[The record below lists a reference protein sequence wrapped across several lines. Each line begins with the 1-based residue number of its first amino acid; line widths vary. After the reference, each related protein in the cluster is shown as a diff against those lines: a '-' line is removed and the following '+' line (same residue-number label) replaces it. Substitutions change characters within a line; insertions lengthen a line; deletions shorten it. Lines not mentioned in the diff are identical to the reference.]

1 MAQGPRRPFGPCW
14 GSRSYD
20 VEYVF
25 SSEAGL
31 VQTRAVTKII
41 FGFCNR
47 NGYVSEQHAARLC
60 GYMAA
65 HGRHGKPK
73 CAHFVDTHA
82 VVTEDLHFL

>member
-31 VQTRAVTKII
+31 RQTRAVTEII

-60 GYMAA
+60 GYIWLRTA
-65 HGRHGKPK
+65 
-73 CAHFVDTHA
+73 DTGNQSA
-82 VVTEDLHFL
+82 RISSTRTPS